1 MSLTTWGM
9 AASFS
14 PPTSP
19 TETPSSPHRWSG
31 SCRLTCLTRT
41 RGRFCGTT
49 ALTTTALNR
58 GPAAGHDAAGA
69 GPVLASTGA
78 VVNPPMSKYGGGRQ
92 PPRFSFL
99 LLPRRGGGGG
109 FFPPRGLFLLG
120 RGPTPLS
127 ALFIEGDGGGP
138 AAKPRNWRGKTTL
151 RRICT

>member
-69 GPVLASTGA
+69 GPVLARTGA
-78 VVNPPMSKYGGGRQ
+78 VVHPPMSKYGGGAQ
-92 PPRFSFL
+92 PPIISL
-99 LLPRRGGGGG
+99 LLPPRRGGEEALVST
-109 FFPPRGLFLLG
+109 PVLFSL
-120 RGPTPLS
+120 RTATTP
-127 ALFIEGDGGGP
+127 
-138 AAKPRNWRGKTTL
+138 
-151 RRICT
+151 